1 MLCGKTCFPVEHKVQ
16 NQWIVLFQIKSAT
29 TDTQT
34 LVWVLILSQTF
45 CIFSLA
51 IATEK
56 YV

>member
-1 MLCGKTCFPVEHKVQ
+1 MGKPVSQ
-16 NQWIVLFQIKSAT
+16 LNIRWIVLFQIKSAT

-45 CIFSLA
+45 CIFSLT

>member
-16 NQWIVLFQIKSAT
+16 NQWIVLFQIKSAM

-34 LVWVLILSQTF
+34 PVWVLILSQTF
-45 CIFSLA
+45 CIFSLT